1 MLQVKVLTVG
11 VALGSM
17 LIASTGISA
26 QQVTPLSNDSPPAV
40 ATQVARPAMPEKGP
54 DVTLSPGDL
63 IEVNVLGE
71 PDLST
76 KLRIS
81 ESGEIAL
88 AVGGPISVLGLTVDE
103 ASAAIQRELRDGGFV
118 NEPYVRVFVDES
130 IASGV
135 TILGEVKA
143 PGVFPVFG
151 HHDLFD
157 LISLAGG
164 LLPTAG
170 RDVAI
175 QHKADPD
182 HPEVVHLSTSIRP
195 GTSGNVPI
203 LPGDKIVVSAAGVV
217 YVLGAVGRPGGF
229 MLSRNEENYSI
240 LKLLSLANGFMPT
253 AKLKGAVLIRKTDTG
268 VTQYALS
275 ISEILS
281 GKQAD
286 MNIEAGDIVY
296 VPSSTAKILGY
307 RSLEAVFSTVTG
319 LAVYGR
325 L

>member
-1 MLQVKVLTVG
+1 MRSGPPPIPTCESCRDG
-11 VALGSM
+11 GSPF
-17 LIASTGISA
+17 L
-26 QQVTPLSNDSPPAV
+26 
-40 ATQVARPAMPEKGP
+40 
-54 DVTLSPGDL
+54 
-63 IEVNVLGE
+63 
-71 PDLST
+71 
-76 KLRIS
+76 
-81 ESGEIAL
+81 
-88 AVGGPISVLGLTVDE
+88 
-103 ASAAIQRELRDGGFV
+103 GGFV

-240 LKLLSLANGFMPT
+240 LKLLSSRPINFAFGSF
-253 AKLKGAVLIRKTDTG
+253 
-268 VTQYALS
+268 VT
-275 ISEILS
+275 
-281 GKQAD
+281 
-286 MNIEAGDIVY
+286 
-296 VPSSTAKILGY
+296 
-307 RSLEAVFSTVTG
+307 
-319 LAVYGR
+319 
-325 L
+325 